1 MRKNIIVEG
10 LPGSGKS
17 TLLNHLAEI
26 RNLHP
31 YREGDLSP
39 IELAWCAYLTP
50 PQWEDALHRWPRLE
64 MQIREKTLEEDGH
77 RILAYTQIP
86 TEDKTFYR
94 EMERHE
100 IYNGR
105 VDFGSFRQIILGRY
119 RRFAGEG
126 NVFECS
132 LLQNSIES
140 MMLFYEL
147 TDNAILDFYRRAFSL
162 LRERG
167 FGVIYLDV
175 PHVEENLLHIKAERS
190 DENGSEL
197 WYPMML
203 DFLRESPYGK
213 SHGYAGLAD
222 VVSHF
227 ERRRKLELR
236 ILREIVAQD
245 GLILESKKYETEEIA
260 RWRGLK

>member
-17 TLLNHLAEI
+17 TLLNHLAET

-50 PQWEDALHRWPRLE
+50 PQWED
-64 MQIREKTLEEDGH
+64 GH

-86 TEDKTFYR
+86 TEDKTFYQ

-105 VDFGSFRQIILGRY
+105 VDFDSFRQIILGRY

-147 TDNAILDFYRRAFSL
+147 TDDAILDFYRRAFSL

-213 SHGYAGLAD
+213 SHGYAGLVD

-260 RWRGLK
+260 RWQGLK